1 MLVVGIVLVIVVVW
15 CATTLGE
22 IEIEGTCFRVKKCSH
37 RGRGIMCGGKGIT
50 HGGDGGKG
58 TCKGGEA

>member
-22 IEIEGTCFRVKKCSH
+22 IEIEGNVLGLRNVFT
-37 RGRGIMCGGKGIT
+37 GGKGS
-50 HGGDGGKG
+50 
-58 TCKGGEA
+58 